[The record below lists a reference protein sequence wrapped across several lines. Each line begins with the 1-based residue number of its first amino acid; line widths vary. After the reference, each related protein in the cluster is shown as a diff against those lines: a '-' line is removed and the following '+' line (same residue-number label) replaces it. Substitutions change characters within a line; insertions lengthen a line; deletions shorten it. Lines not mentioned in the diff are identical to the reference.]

1 MHVPDGMLPAQVCL
15 AGYGGTAILTVL
27 SLNRIRRRG
36 DSLEGIPRASVMAAA
51 FFVVSWIHIPI
62 PPASVHFVLGGLMGV
77 ILGWFAFPAVLIGL
91 FFQAVM
97 FGHGGLTTLGVNGII
112 IGLPA
117 LLASALFSLRKSFG
131 GGAYA
136 TGILA
141 FAAGA
146 GSVALSALMAA
157 SLLMLTIPEHIPLQA
172 EYHAL
177 RIMALAYVPVAAVE
191 GVFTAMVVSFL
202 SKVKPEM
209 LGAGR

>member
-1 MHVPDGMLPAQVCL
+1 MHIPDGMLPAQVCL
-15 AGYGGTAILTVL
+15 AGYGGTAVLTWL
-27 SLNRIRRRG
+27 SLNRIEHRG

-51 FFVVSWIHIPI
+51 FFVASWIHIPL

-77 ILGWFAFPAVLIGL
+77 LLGWFAFPAVLTGL

-117 LLASALFSLRKSFG
+117 LLASALFSLRRKLSDG
-131 GGAYA
+131 SYA

-141 FAAGA
+141 FSAGA
-146 GSVALSALMAA
+146 GSVLLSAMMMA
-157 SLLMLTIPEHIPLQA
+157 SLLVLTIPEHLPA
-172 EYHAL
+172 ETEHQAL
-177 RIMALAYVPVAAVE
+177 RMMVLAHVPIAAIE

-209 LGAGR
+209 LGADR

>member
-1 MHVPDGMLPAQVCL
+1 MLPAQVCL
-15 AGYGGTAILTVL
+15 AGYGGTAMLTAL

-77 ILGWFAFPAVLIGL
+77 ILGWFAFPAILIGL

-117 LLASALFSLRKSFG
+117 LLASALFSLRRPLG

-141 FAAGA
+141 FTAGA
-146 GSVALSALMAA
+146 GSVALSALMMA
-157 SLLMLTIPEHIPLQA
+157 SLLMLTIPEHLPLQT
-172 EYHAL
+172 EYSAL
-177 RIMALAYVPVAAVE
+177 RMMALAHVPIAAIE

>member
-117 LLASALFSLRKSFG
+117 LLASA
-131 GGAYA
+131 
-136 TGILA
+136 
-141 FAAGA
+141 AGA

-209 LGAGR
+209 LGADR

>member
-15 AGYGGTAILTVL
+15 AGYGGTAMLTAL

-77 ILGWFAFPAVLIGL
+77 ILGWFAFPAILIGL

-117 LLASALFSLRKSFG
+117 LLASALFSLRRPLG

-141 FAAGA
+141 FTAGA
-146 GSVALSALMAA
+146 GSVALSALMMA
-157 SLLMLTIPEHIPLQA
+157 SLLMLTIPEHLPLQT
-172 EYHAL
+172 EYSAL
-177 RIMALAYVPVAAVE
+177 RMMALAHVPIAAIE